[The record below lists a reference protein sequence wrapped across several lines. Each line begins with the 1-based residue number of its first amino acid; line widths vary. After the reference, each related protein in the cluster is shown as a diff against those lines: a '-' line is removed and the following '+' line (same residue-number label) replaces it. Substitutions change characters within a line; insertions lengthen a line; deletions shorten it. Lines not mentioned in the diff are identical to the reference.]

1 MDKNDRK
8 AALAAYKQRKITG
21 GVFQIVNIK
30 TGRRLLMSDADLKGS
45 ENRFRFSQM
54 TGSCT
59 YGRLTADWLRF
70 GAEAFRFE
78 TLEEMEKKEDQ
89 TDEAFRE
96 DLALLEE
103 IWRERNRG
111 ETLY

>member
-54 TGSCT
+54 NGSCT

-78 TLEEMEKKEDQ
+78 TLEELEKKEDQ

>member
-1 MDKNDRK
+1 
-8 AALAAYKQRKITG
+8 
-21 GVFQIVNIK
+21 
-30 TGRRLLMSDADLKGS
+30 
-45 ENRFRFSQM
+45 M

-78 TLEEMEKKEDQ
+78 TLEELEKKEDQ